1 MFKLPSSLPLCVG
14 GVASRGFGAG
24 TSRHSCRSNATFL
37 KVYSVSSRPAR
48 ILSVLGSK
56 SCSRCGLA
64 YMCSP
69 DHGFYRLDRPLALSG
84 PKVCTII
91 ALFACTFRKR
101 LLTATQ
107 NSNCALRL
115 VLLSFSL
122 RFCSA
127 FKTYCKTRA
136 KIKIVVPKLYTLHT
150 VSTHK
155 RYFEKHFRKT
165 LLARTRVQSVRA
177 ECTFTVVLT

>member
-1 MFKLPSSLPLCVG
+1 MFKLPLSLPLCVG
-14 GVASRGFGAG
+14 WVVSRGFGAG
-24 TSRHSCRSNATFL
+24 TCRHSCCSNATFL
-37 KVYSVSSRPAR
+37 EVYSVSPRAAR
-48 ILSVLGSK
+48 VLSVLGSK

-91 ALFACTFRKR
+91 TLFACTFRNR
-101 LLTATQ
+101 LLKPTQ
-107 NSNCALRL
+107 RSNCALRL
-115 VLLSFSL
+115 ELLNFSL
-122 RFCSA
+122 RFCNAS
-127 FKTYCKTRA
+127 KSNCQTLA
-136 KIKIVVPKLYTLHT
+136 KITIVSRKRYTLHT

-155 RYFEKHFRKT
+155 RYFEKYFRKT

-177 ECTFTVVLT
+177 ECTFTAVL

>member
-1 MFKLPSSLPLCVG
+1 MPAVVASYVAWRLKRYFEKHFRKIAAGANTLRPSCALVDGVLFEGVWCSNYRHRCPCALG

-24 TSRHSCRSNATFL
+24 TCRHSCCSNATFL
-37 KVYSVSSRPAR
+37 EVYSVSPHPAR
-48 ILSVLGSK
+48 VLSVLGSK

-101 LLTATQ
+101 L
-107 NSNCALRL
+107 
-115 VLLSFSL
+115 
-122 RFCSA
+122 
-127 FKTYCKTRA
+127 
-136 KIKIVVPKLYTLHT
+136 
-150 VSTHK
+150 
-155 RYFEKHFRKT
+155 
-165 LLARTRVQSVRA
+165 
-177 ECTFTVVLT
+177 